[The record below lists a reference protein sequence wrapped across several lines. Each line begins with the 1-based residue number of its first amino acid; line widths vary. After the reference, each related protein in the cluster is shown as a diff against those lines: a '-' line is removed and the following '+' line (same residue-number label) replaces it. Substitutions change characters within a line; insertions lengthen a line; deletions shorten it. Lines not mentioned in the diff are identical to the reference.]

1 MGASAILCGR
11 PHEGENIMI
20 TLRNPAGNVV
30 RIVPDLI
37 HAQPFLA
44 MGYHIEKNEKP
55 QEELRTFIIK
65 DIFEEEKANG

>member
-1 MGASAILCGR
+1 
-11 PHEGENIMI
+11 MI
-20 TLRNPAGNVV
+20 TLRNQTGNVV

-44 MGYHIEKNEKP
+44 NGYHIEKTEQP

-65 DIFEEEKANG
+65 DIFEEEKQNG

>member
-1 MGASAILCGR
+1 VGT
-11 PHEGENIMI
+11 PTKENKMI
-20 TLRNPAGNVV
+20 TLRNETGNVI
-30 RIVPDLI
+30 RIAPDLI

-44 MGYHIEKNEKP
+44 MGYHIEKTEKP

>member
-1 MGASAILCGR
+1 M
-11 PHEGENIMI
+11 
-20 TLRNPAGNVV
+20 V

-44 MGYHIEKNEKP
+44 MGYHIERNEKP

-65 DIFEEEKANG
+65 DIFEEDKANG